1 MIYVTRLNHTSV
13 VLNADLIEY
22 VETTPDTVISLTTGQ
37 KLMVRETAEEIV
49 ARVVHYRRSILAPID
64 SEEHARSCVGQ
75 PVTTPTG
82 SCLMAEAKAVKPK
95 KAAGGRPDFASLG
108 GLVVGV
114 GGIMTGLLLEGGK
127 VKDVAQ
133 FTAALIVFGGT
144 LGAVMLT
151 TPLPVLL
158 RAARQVRS
166 IFFDR
171 VHTPDGVIEEIIE
184 YATQARKQGI
194 VSLEQQ
200 AAAIQ
205 DPFLRKALNLAVDG
219 IDMSQIR
226 SIMELEITLLE
237 QDGEME
243 AKVFEAAG
251 GYSPTI
257 GIIGAVLGLIQVMKN
272 LANIDEVGRGIAVAF
287 VATVYGVA
295 SANLLFLPAAN
306 KLKARVREAVRIRE
320 VMLEGVLVHRGGPQS
335 ETDPNQAR
343 SLSKAA
349 AGPQP
354 EEQSQGQGGGCRQT
368 SFRGRLMWRA
378 SDNTRNMKTTNGGWS
393 PTPTSSL

>member
-1 MIYVTRLNHTSV
+1 M
-13 VLNADLIEY
+13 AD
-22 VETTPDTVISLTTGQ
+22 
-37 KLMVRETAEEIV
+37 
-49 ARVVHYRRSILAPID
+49 
-64 SEEHARSCVGQ
+64 
-75 PVTTPTG
+75 
-82 SCLMAEAKAVKPK
+82 AKAGRPK
-95 KAAGGRPDFASLG
+95 KVAAERPDLASLG
-108 GLVVGV
+108 GLVAGV
-114 GGIMTGLLLEGGK
+114 GGILTGLLLEGGR

-151 TPLPVLL
+151 TPMPVLI
-158 RAARQVRS
+158 RAAGKIRS
-166 IFFDR
+166 VFFDR
-171 VHTPDGVIEEIIE
+171 VYTPDGVIEEIIE

-205 DPFLRKALNLAVDG
+205 DPFLRKTLNLAVDG

-226 SIMELEITLLE
+226 SIMELEIALLE

-243 AKVFEAAG
+243 AKVFESAG

-320 VMLEGVLVHRGGPQS
+320 VMLEGVLAIVEGLNPKLIRTKLEAYQKQQPASSQKRKTKTKL
-335 ETDPNQAR
+335 ETAGEP
-343 SLSKAA
+343 AA
-349 AGPQP
+349 AEG
-354 EEQSQGQGGGCRQT
+354 
-368 SFRGRLMWRA
+368 
-378 SDNTRNMKTTNGGWS
+378 
-393 PTPTSSL
+393 

>member
-1 MIYVTRLNHTSV
+1 M
-13 VLNADLIEY
+13 
-22 VETTPDTVISLTTGQ
+22 
-37 KLMVRETAEEIV
+37 LMAKAKE
-49 ARVVHYRRSILAPID
+49 
-64 SEEHARSCVGQ
+64 GQ
-75 PVTTPTG
+75 PKQ
-82 SCLMAEAKAVKPK
+82 A
-95 KAAGGRPDFASLG
+95 AAGGRPDFASLG

-114 GGIMTGLLLEGGK
+114 GGILTGLLLEGGK

-133 FTAALIVFGGT
+133 FTAALIVFLGT
-144 LGAVMLT
+144 LGAVMVT
-151 TPLPVLL
+151 TPFPVLL
-158 RAARQVRS
+158 RAARQVGS

-171 VHTPDGVIEEIIE
+171 VHRPDGVIEEIIA

-200 AAAIQ
+200 AATIA

-272 LANIDEVGRGIAVAF
+272 LADIDEVGRGIAVAF

-306 KLKARVREAVRIRE
+306 KLKARVRDAVRIRE
-320 VMLEGVLVHRGGPQS
+320 VMLEGVLSIVEGLNPKLIRTKLEAYQRQQPASS
-335 ETDPNQAR
+335 EK
-343 SLSKAA
+343 SKSKARVEA
-349 AGPQP
+349 VGKPVSAEG
-354 EEQSQGQGGGCRQT
+354 
-368 SFRGRLMWRA
+368 
-378 SDNTRNMKTTNGGWS
+378 
-393 PTPTSSL
+393 